1 MKSKEVVKQGQR
13 QTRTSGRAAQR
24 QTRTSKTSRTST
36 DQGAEPSFPG
46 RPGPGQT
53 KWQSGTKAD
62 QDQHRPGPAQ
72 TEGQSPLSQADR
84 DQGRPSGRQRTEWKS
99 HPLGPFR
106 GNAGVTF
113 GPKVSRQII
122 KVTNKKS

>member
-72 TEGQSPLSQADR
+72 TRTSTDRGAEPLSQADR
-84 DQGRPSGRQRTEWKS
+84 DQGRPSGREQNGS
-99 HPLGPFR
+99 HTPWARFGAMR
-106 GNAGVTF
+106 GSPSGQKFPA
-113 GPKVSRQII
+113 K
-122 KVTNKKS
+122 

>member
-84 DQGRPSGRQRTEWKS
+84 DQGRLSGREQNGS
-99 HPLGPFR
+99 HTPWAR
-106 GNAGVTF
+106 F
-113 GPKVSRQII
+113 GAIQVG
-122 KVTNKKS
+122 

>member
-53 KWQSGTKAD
+53 KWQ
-62 QDQHRPGPAQ
+62 
-72 TEGQSPLSQADR
+72 
-84 DQGRPSGRQRTEWKS
+84 RTEWKS

>member
-84 DQGRPSGRQRTEWKS
+84 DQG
-99 HPLGPFR
+99 
-106 GNAGVTF
+106 
-113 GPKVSRQII
+113 
-122 KVTNKKS
+122 